1 MIGQNIGQALI
12 VDILAALVRRPA
24 QTPPS
29 RRTLNFTVNVTYT
42 LSSFFIAGKRQT
54 LEEESSRY
62 CLVIKIVILDNLIA
76 ENCGLISISVRK
88 KFHSDLNETL

>member
-29 RRTLNFTVNVTYT
+29 RRTLNFTVNVT

-76 ENCGLISISVRK
+76 EHCGLISISVRK